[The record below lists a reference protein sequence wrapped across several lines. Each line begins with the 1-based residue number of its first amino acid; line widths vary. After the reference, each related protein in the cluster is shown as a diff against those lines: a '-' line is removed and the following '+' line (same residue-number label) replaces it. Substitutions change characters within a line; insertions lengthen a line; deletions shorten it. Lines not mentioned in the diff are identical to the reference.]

1 MGKKYIIEIEEI
13 PFEQRNADVFTEE
26 GRMAGSRSKER
37 LFRAVGFQ
45 SLVFTQ
51 EELDRLTPV
60 RDDEWKLFDNSRDT

>member
-26 GRMAGSRSKER
+26 GRMAGPRSKER